1 MTYPHKSRVLKKLG
15 VRSMINACNWSTV
28 IGGTYL
34 EPRVMEAMA
43 DVSTTFVDLR
53 ELLKKASDR
62 IAYLCKVDAAYIT
75 VGAAAGITLSVAAAI
90 AGNDPVKWTTL
101 PFTDDP
107 PISGRNRIII
117 QATQS
122 AYDEQF
128 AMGGGRLVKVG
139 SPLGSSIKDI
149 ESAINDK
156 TAGIAAGYH
165 YNLVPRGWVPYEE
178 VAKIAKKH
186 DLPSFCDCAGA
197 FPPYTNLHKLTDA
210 GFDLSI
216 FSGGKGIRGP
226 QNTGIILG
234 DGERGVELIQAISMH
249 SAPNHGIGRGFKVSK
264 ECIVGL
270 VTALEEVLSRDEDEE
285 YEKQM
290 AKAEY
295 MAEQLDNLTGVYV
308 SIVPND
314 GKTYEHPLMPHTP
327 VVRIDI
333 DKEALGMKTI
343 QSLYAALR
351 EGEPGIYLRFP
362 RFEDREFGPF
372 TSRASVLLFTYYL
385 RDGEERIVAERMK
398 SVLTKRP
405 WKKQNQ

>member
-1 MTYPHKSRVLKKLG
+1 MTYPYKSKVLEKLG
-15 VRSMINACNWSTV
+15 VRSMINACNWSTA

-43 DVSTTFVDLR
+43 DVSRTFVDLR
-53 ELLKKASDR
+53 ELLKRAGDR
-62 IAYLCKVDAAYIT
+62 IADLCKVDAAYIT

-90 AGNDPVKWTTL
+90 AGSDPVKWATL
-101 PFTDDP
+101 PFTDDT
-107 PISGRNRIII
+107 PISGRNKIII
-117 QATQS
+117 QAAQA
-122 AYDEQF
+122 AYDQQF

-139 SPLGSSIKDI
+139 GPLGSSAKDV
-149 ESAINDK
+149 ELAINDK

-165 YNLVPRGWVPYEE
+165 YNIVPRGWVPYEE
-178 VAKIAKKH
+178 VAKIAQKH

-197 FPPYTNLHKLTDA
+197 FPPYANLHKLSDA

-234 DGERGVELIQAISMH
+234 DGERGVALIKAISTH
-249 SAPNHGIGRGFKVSK
+249 SSPNHGIGRGFKVSK

-295 MAEQLDNLTGVYV
+295 MAEQLDRITGVNV
-308 SIVPND
+308 SVIPND
-314 GKTYEHPLMPHTP
+314 GTTYEHPLMPRTP
-327 VVRIDI
+327 VVRLDI
-333 DKEALGMKTI
+333 DKETLSLKTV
-343 QSLYAALR
+343 QSLYAVMR
-351 EGEPGIYLRFP
+351 EGEPGVYLRFP

-398 SVLTKRP
+398 SALTNRP
-405 WKKQNQ
+405 WKK

>member
-1 MTYPHKSRVLKKLG
+1 
-15 VRSMINACNWSTV
+15 
-28 IGGTYL
+28 
-34 EPRVMEAMA
+34 
-43 DVSTTFVDLR
+43 
-53 ELLKKASDR
+53 
-62 IAYLCKVDAAYIT
+62 
-75 VGAAAGITLSVAAAI
+75 
-90 AGNDPVKWTTL
+90 
-101 PFTDDP
+101 
-107 PISGRNRIII
+107 
-117 QATQS
+117 
-122 AYDEQF
+122 
-128 AMGGGRLVKVG
+128 
-139 SPLGSSIKDI
+139 
-149 ESAINDK
+149 
-156 TAGIAAGYH
+156 
-165 YNLVPRGWVPYEE
+165 
-178 VAKIAKKH
+178 
-186 DLPSFCDCAGA
+186 
-197 FPPYTNLHKLTDA
+197 
-210 GFDLSI
+210 
-216 FSGGKGIRGP
+216 
-226 QNTGIILG
+226 
-234 DGERGVELIQAISMH
+234 MH

-333 DKEALGMKTI
+333 DKEVLGMKTI

-372 TSRASVLLFTYYL
+372 TSRDSVLLFTYYL

>member
-1 MTYPHKSRVLKKLG
+1 LAYPCKSKVLEKLG

-34 EPRVMEAMA
+34 EPRVIEAMA
-43 DVSTTFVDLR
+43 DVSSTFLDLR
-53 ELLKKASDR
+53 ELLKKAGDR
-62 IAYLCKVDAAYIT
+62 IADLCKVDAAYIT

-90 AGNDPVKWTTL
+90 AGNDPVKWETL
-101 PFTDDP
+101 PFTDDS
-107 PISGRNRIII
+107 PISGRNKIII
-117 QATQS
+117 QATQA
-122 AYDEQF
+122 AYDKQF

-149 ESAINDK
+149 ELAINDK

-165 YNLVPRGWVPYEE
+165 YNIVPRGWVPYEE

-197 FPPYTNLHKLTDA
+197 FPPYANLHKLTDA

-264 ECIVGL
+264 ECVVGL
-270 VTALEEVLSRDEDEE
+270 VTALEIILSRDENEE

-295 MAEQLDNLTGVYV
+295 MAEQLDDIIGVNV
-308 SIVPND
+308 NVIPNN
-314 GKTYEHPLMPHTP
+314 GKTYEHPLMPRTP
-327 VVRIDI
+327 VVRLDI
-333 DKEALGMKTI
+333 DKEVLNMKTI
-343 QSLYAALR
+343 QSLYTAMR
-351 EGEPGIYLRFP
+351 DGEPGIYLRFP

-372 TSRASVLLFTYYL
+372 TSHASVLLFTYYL
-385 RDGEERIVAERMK
+385 RDGEERIVAKQMK
-398 SVLTKRP
+398 NVLINKPWTK
-405 WKKQNQ
+405 